1 MTISRFSFFPFLLGF
16 FALACND
23 NEVDLTS
30 DFKDIPVV
38 YGLLD
43 ASEDS
48 NWVRINKAF
57 LGDGNALVFAQI
69 ADSLNYP
76 NLQVALLKI
85 NKSTNQIVDSLAL
98 QKTTNAIPKDTGIF
112 ASNSNVLYLTTS
124 PIDKNFKYTLV
135 IYNPD
140 NQKRTE
146 ATTNIA
152 SSSVFNYP
160 NSPSVALNWE
170 PNTNNKLVKF
180 EWSCNTSST
189 TQAYQFELS
198 FIYDEFP
205 LSNPSARV
213 RKSFT
218 NRYAMIP
225 NSECQ
230 SNLIRLPITKEEF
243 YSSVANNL
251 TKDQTLGREFIQIDI
266 SVYGAA
272 KEFYDYL
279 VINKPSAS
287 VVPRATDYTNIPE
300 GKGIFS
306 SRSQLHMKGLKLN
319 SVTVDSLRGGQYT
332 SELNFSN

>member
-1 MTISRFSFFPFLLGF
+1 MNALRFLLLPSFVGF
-16 FALACND
+16 LALACND

-30 DFKDIPVV
+30 NFKDIPVV

-76 NLQVALLKI
+76 NLQVALLKL
-85 NKSTNQIVDSLAL
+85 NMSNNQVVDSLPM
-98 QKTTNAIPKDTGIF
+98 QKTINAIPKDSGVF

-124 PIDKNFKYTLV
+124 PIDKNFRYTLV
-135 IYNPD
+135 IFNPD

-152 SSSVFNYP
+152 NSSVFNYP

-170 PNTNNKLVKF
+170 PNTNNKLVRF
-180 EWSCNTSST
+180 EWSCNTSAT
-189 TQAYQFELS
+189 TQAHQFELT

-205 LSNPSARV
+205 QSNPSNRV

-218 NRYAMIP
+218 NRYSMIP
-225 NSECQ
+225 NSDCQ
-230 SNLIRLPITKEEF
+230 SNLIKLPITKEEF
-243 YSSVANNL
+243 YSSVVNNL
-251 TKDQTLGREFIQIDI
+251 AKDQTLGREFIQIDI
-266 SVYGAA
+266 AVYGAA
-272 KEFYDYL
+272 KAFYDYL

-300 GKGIFS
+300 GKGVFS
-306 SRSQLHMKGLKLN
+306 SRSQLHMRGLKLN
-319 SVTVDSLRGGQYT
+319 SITIDSLRGCQYT

>member
-1 MTISRFSFFPFLLGF
+1 MNSFRFYLFSLFLGF
-16 FALACND
+16 LTLSCND

-48 NWVRINKAF
+48 NWVRVNKAF

-85 NKSTNQIVDSLAL
+85 NKSSNTTEDSLPL
-98 QKTTNAIPKDTGIF
+98 QKTTDAILKDTGVF
-112 ASNSNVLYLTTS
+112 AGNSNVLYLTTS
-124 PIDKNFKYTLV
+124 PIDKNYLYKLV
-135 IYNPD
+135 IFNPD
-140 NQKRTE
+140 NLKRTE
-146 ATTNIA
+146 AITNIA
-152 SSSVFNYP
+152 GSTIFNYP

-170 PNTNNKLVKF
+170 PNTNNKVVSF
-180 EWSCNTSST
+180 QWTCNASSNL
-189 TQAYQFELS
+189 QAYQFELT
-198 FIYDEFP
+198 FIYDEF
-205 LSNPSARV
+205 LQSNPNNRV

-218 NRYAMIP
+218 NRYALIP
-225 NSECQ
+225 NTDCQ
-230 SNLIRLPITKEEF
+230 QNLIRLPITKQEF

-251 TKDQTLGREFIQIDI
+251 PIDQTKGREFIQIDI

-279 VINKPSAS
+279 VINKPSSS
-287 VVPRATDYTNIPE
+287 VVPRATDYTNIPG

-306 SRSQLHMKGLKLN
+306 SRSQLHMTGLKLN
-319 SVTVDSLRGGQYT
+319 SITIDSLRGGQYT
-332 SELNFSN
+332 SELNFVN